1 MEKIEY
7 NKNLVLIKKYRR
19 KKRPEVLVFSFPWDK
34 EAIPWN
40 IRDSYS
46 NKEAIVKQT
55 NKTNIELLE
64 IKEDNELTQTEIA
77 EMLEISINT
86 VKSYLCN
93 QKSSR

>member
-1 MEKIEY
+1 M
-7 NKNLVLIKKYRR
+7 
-19 KKRPEVLVFSFPWDK
+19 
-34 EAIPWN
+34 
-40 IRDSYS
+40 
-46 NKEAIVKQT
+46 KQT

-93 QKSSR
+93 PQSSRYRDLPQSTLNHLKMIVNYELWQKDN